1 MTATSHN
8 RKGEQKPYIAVT
20 VVFRSKKKNT
30 WPAHLSKLKKREQV
44 PPDDVASRRLNI
56 HLKDTLY

>member
-30 WPAHLSKLKKREQV
+30 WPAHLSKVKKKREQV
-44 PPDDVASRRLNI
+44 PPDDVASR
-56 HLKDTLY
+56 